1 MKKSIVLL
9 VLALFISV
17 PLGCKKSS
25 SPTNPAVATNTPSF
39 TPTNPAVITS
49 TPTSTPQALYSPTVI
64 VSPCVLSNYVG
75 TTIVG
80 TSAFTYAG
88 LNNLLAS
95 QITLS
100 YYAFLNSASV
110 YLQSA
115 SGAVRAGIYADNGSG
130 PSTLIAE
137 TSPQAAVNGWNTI
150 VLPYTY
156 LHSGKYWIACQIQNS
171 TQIACTSGGFTN
183 YISFNWA
190 SFPSTY
196 PTVTNPAAYTLSMY
210 LTYCWLNTPTIA
222 STPTP
227 TITLTPTLSP
237 TTTFTPTFTPTTT
250 STPGSGFII
259 TVAGNGTLG
268 YSGDSGAATSAEL
281 YDPSGVAV
289 DSLGNIY
296 IADMYNHRI
305 RKVSTSGI
313 ITTVAGNGTYGYSG
327 NGGAATSA
335 ELYDP
340 SSVAVDSSGNIF
352 IADSNNHSIR
362 KVSTSGII
370 TTVAGNGTYGYS
382 GDSGAATSAELY
394 DPSGVAVDSSGNIYI
409 ADVSNQRVRKV
420 DTSGIITTV
429 AGNGAYGYSGDSSAA
444 TSAELFYPRGV
455 AVDSSGNIYIADLN
469 NHRIRKVSTSGIIT
483 TVAGNGTYGYS
494 GDSGAATSAELYNP
508 SGVAVDSSGNIY
520 IADVSN
526 QRVRKVDTSGIITTV
541 AGNGTY
547 GYSGDSGAATSA
559 ELNGPYGVAV
569 DSSGNIFIADLNNN
583 RIRKVFH

>member
-1 MKKSIVLL
+1 
-9 VLALFISV
+9 
-17 PLGCKKSS
+17 
-25 SPTNPAVATNTPSF
+25 
-39 TPTNPAVITS
+39 
-49 TPTSTPQALYSPTVI
+49 
-64 VSPCVLSNYVG
+64 
-75 TTIVG
+75 
-80 TSAFTYAG
+80 
-88 LNNLLAS
+88 
-95 QITLS
+95 
-100 YYAFLNSASV
+100 
-110 YLQSA
+110 
-115 SGAVRAGIYADNGSG
+115 
-130 PSTLIAE
+130 
-137 TSPQAAVNGWNTI
+137 
-150 VLPYTY
+150 
-156 LHSGKYWIACQIQNS
+156 
-171 TQIACTSGGFTN
+171 
-183 YISFNWA
+183 
-190 SFPSTY
+190 
-196 PTVTNPAAYTLSMY
+196 
-210 LTYCWLNTPTIA
+210 
-222 STPTP
+222 
-227 TITLTPTLSP
+227 
-237 TTTFTPTFTPTTT
+237 
-250 STPGSGFII
+250 
-259 TVAGNGTLG
+259 
-268 YSGDSGAATSAEL
+268 
-281 YDPSGVAV
+281 VAV

-429 AGNGAYGYSGDSSAA
+429 AGNG
-444 TSAELFYPRGV
+444 
-455 AVDSSGNIYIADLN
+455 
-469 NHRIRKVSTSGIIT
+469 
-483 TVAGNGTYGYS
+483 
-494 GDSGAATSAELYNP
+494 
-508 SGVAVDSSGNIY
+508 
-520 IADVSN
+520 
-526 QRVRKVDTSGIITTV
+526 
-541 AGNGTY
+541 TY